1 MGLACFHSGTAV
13 LAGHVCAQRENN
25 GVNAGFACRDG
36 SGCWPCV
43 LSCEIVRQ
51 PASSVYLRG
60 CSASDGLTPAGFA
73 VLGAFGACCTLPWPS
88 GVLTSSCRLDKQA
101 EPAPRGGSGCWLPEP
116 RSGVCNGIPRW
127 IPGFGVR
134 TDMPRPRHAS
144 F

>member
-1 MGLACFHSGTAV
+1 MHSS
-13 LAGHVCAQRENN
+13 E
-25 GVNAGFACRDG
+25 
-36 SGCWPCV
+36 S
-43 LSCEIVRQ
+43 VRQ
-51 PASSVYLRG
+51 PASFLDLRG
-60 CSASDGLTPAGFA
+60 YNASDGLTPTGFA

-127 IPGFGVR
+127 IPGFGVL